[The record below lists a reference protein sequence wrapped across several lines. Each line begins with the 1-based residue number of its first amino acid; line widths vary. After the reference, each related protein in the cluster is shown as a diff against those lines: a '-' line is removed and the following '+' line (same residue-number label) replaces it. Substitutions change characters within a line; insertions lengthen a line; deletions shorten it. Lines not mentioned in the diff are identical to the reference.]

1 VADYAIFFTTL
12 YDKSSTDDHSL
23 VIVTKVCPV
32 EHAFFMRNFVESAT
46 PELNVVEWS
55 RPCPLWTADLLM
67 SRNGHALAH
76 YVGALAWLAC
86 ASPNILSRGLTIPE
100 DINNHTESF
109 VVHCALHKV
118 PLMQNK
124 LLIAEWFCPSMV
136 ASNK

>member
-1 VADYAIFFTTL
+1 MLFLCEIL
-12 YDKSSTDDHSL
+12 
-23 VIVTKVCPV
+23 
-32 EHAFFMRNFVESAT
+32 
-46 PELNVVEWS
+46 LNLPPQNLMSWNGLALAHYVG
-55 RPCPLWTADLLM
+55 TADLLM

-76 YVGALAWLAC
+76 YVGVLAWLAC
-86 ASPNILSRGLTIPE
+86 ASPNIMSRALTVPE